1 MSLLYQDMVNAILPA
16 IASSFSIDPEN
27 FKDIIPEEIR
37 MRQWDCERRDHIK
50 NKPEDEPRNWG
61 VEFLKSLQ
69 AIARLN
75 GSDLGAF
82 QERLR
87 ELVAKHAEKHP
98 WARLEDIRQIKA
110 EYQNPALRN
119 PNAQVPESE
128 SSSDDSL
135 DSYLEEL
142 VEEELPKGMKRG
154 RNEACMFAYHVWFQ
168 ALPDLPPDESRVQ
181 GWWKAAKPKKPKKR
195 EWSWFI

>member
-1 MSLLYQDMVNAILPA
+1 MVNAILPA
-16 IASSFSIDPEN
+16 IASSFNIDPEN

-50 NKPEDEPRNWG
+50 DKPEDEPRNWG

-87 ELVAKHAEKHP
+87 EIVASMDSPRRHP
-98 WARLEDIRQIKA
+98 TDQDRVSEPRLA
-110 EYQNPALRN
+110 
-119 PNAQVPESE
+119 
-128 SSSDDSL
+128 
-135 DSYLEEL
+135 
-142 VEEELPKGMKRG
+142 
-154 RNEACMFAYHVWFQ
+154 
-168 ALPDLPPDESRVQ
+168 
-181 GWWKAAKPKKPKKR
+181 
-195 EWSWFI
+195 